1 MRKINYHE
9 VYQLNH
15 QEVMIKLEKD
25 IEEIEDY
32 LSNHDDLTHSFIKM
46 MKEDI
51 YTLKNEFHIL
61 IDLTKIELN
70 KIDLN
75 DITHLINISKE

>member
-9 VYQLNH
+9 VYRLNR
-15 QEVMIKLEKD
+15 QEVKIKLEKD

-51 YTLKNEFHIL
+51 
-61 IDLTKIELN
+61 
-70 KIDLN
+70 
-75 DITHLINISKE
+75 